1 MKAHLK
7 NYRQSPRKVR
17 LLASLI
23 QGKRADLAT
32 IQLDNYIKRGSLPMK
47 KLLLSAVSNSGRP
60 ASELM
65 VRSATVDKG
74 IVMKRFT
81 PRAFGRA
88 SQILKKCSHISIELA
103 PITKTNSETK

>member
-1 MKAHLK
+1 MKAVLK

-23 QGKRADLAT
+23 QGKSASIA
-32 IQLDNYIKRGSLPMK
+32 INQLDNYIKRGALPMK
-47 KLLLSAVSNSGRP
+47 KLLNSAIANSGKD

-65 VRSATVDKG
+65 VASARVDKG
-74 IVMKRFT
+74 MVMKRQM

-88 SQILKKCSHISIELA
+88 SQILKKCSHIIIEL
-103 PITKTNSETK
+103 KDNKESK